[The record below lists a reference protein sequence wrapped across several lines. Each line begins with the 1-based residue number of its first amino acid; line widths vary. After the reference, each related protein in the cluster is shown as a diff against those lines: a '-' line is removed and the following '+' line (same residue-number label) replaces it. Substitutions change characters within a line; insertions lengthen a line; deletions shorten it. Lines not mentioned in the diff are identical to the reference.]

1 MTPLASFQTCLGVV
15 LSYLVWQLSS
25 GRVSSDDQIVV
36 AVLAVVALAALI
48 FFNVLVRRVRFG
60 RFNWFGYNLI
70 DIPLAPFRL
79 PLAIVAN
86 VLAIVAPM
94 AHWEGNA
101 RKYPSLAYHGFSG
114 CVMLYLFGVLPNGHA
129 ANGTSGVKAPKTE
142 KTRTERPSGS
152 TSSEDRGYKWKNVA
166 HQFLVLLLTCVHS
179 VLALVLLIELAFN
192 NEAIGAA
199 GQWIIGIVALLV
211 YIYTAL
217 CSAQLKGVNS
227 DFDYYDPR
235 QIDKVK
241 YSQAYTVNP
250 YTGRKTKVGD
260 PVEIGRK
267 RVQDPGVKNSITFGM
282 ILYYI
287 FGLFIVFDQLLV
299 FLLAIIL
306 PAGASVR
313 PCRAKDAYLSSFGE
327 KLRYFFLGIA

>member
-1 MTPLASFQTCLGVV
+1 MTPLAAFQTGLSVV
-15 LSYLVWQLSS
+15 IAYFVWQLSS
-25 GRVSSDDQIVV
+25 GRVEGQTQTV
-36 AVLAVVALAALI
+36 AIVLAIIALAMLI

-86 VLAIVAPM
+86 VLAIVAPI
-94 AHWEGNA
+94 ANWEGNA
-101 RKYPSLAYHGFSG
+101 RKYPSLEYHGFSG
-114 CVMLYLFGVLPNGHA
+114 CVMLYLFGVLPNGSA
-129 ANGTSGVKAPKTE
+129 SNGMSGVKTPKTE
-142 KTRTERPSGS
+142 KVRTERPQGS
-152 TSSEDRGYKWKNVA
+152 TSSEDRGYKWKNVF

-179 VLALVLLIELAFN
+179 ILALVLLLELVFN
-192 NEAIGAA
+192 NEELGTAW
-199 GQWIIGIVALLV
+199 QWIIGIAALLV

-241 YSQAYTVNP
+241 YVQAHTVNP

-260 PVEIGRK
+260 PVEVERK
-267 RVQDPGVKNSITFGM
+267 RVQNPGMKNSITFGM

-299 FLLAIIL
+299 FVLAIIL